1 MDSRKIRA
9 DLCHDHFERL
19 IEDNPCATCPS
30 QAENREAV
38 IAISNALG
46 SDTNRANQAIVT
58 ELRSIRTAQAAQAE
72 LDRGMSKR
80 IESLEHLIRGNGE
93 PGLATRVRV
102 IEELRESQSK
112 NTGTWI
118 AIIGTI
124 LALVMSVVGM
134 IR

>member
-1 MDSRKIRA
+1 MDSRKIRV

-19 IEDNPCATCPS
+19 IEDNPCHTCPS

-46 SDTNRANQAIVT
+46 SDTDRANQAIVT
-58 ELRSIRTAQAAQAE
+58 ELRSIRTAQS
-72 LDRGMSKR
+72 DMSKR
-80 IESLEHLIRGNGE
+80 LTSLEHVIRGNGE
-93 PGLATRVRV
+93 PGIATRVRV